1 MLQGADKV
9 LFLGILSKEAL
20 KILRATMEQV
30 AKPLTFEPHFIADC
44 ESPGKEL
51 AHIANARGVD
61 PNLLEIRLKEV
72 FYFLKTKESPNFEE
86 IAQGDVGFLD
96 NESFL
101 LREDVEIR
109 QRFALTIEAKK
120 RRSFRFSLRLS
131 EDFRELFFTLL
142 KGSKI
147 AYTAPF
153 LEELFACVRGEKA
166 SLGVLFHHEDK
177 EKERIAALLKSLRAQ
192 EELSEDCE
200 ILLTQ
205 GLGGKQRCVEASLIL
220 HFQKDPALSGKYPT
234 VQKNTLL
241 ATFLKPQR
249 GEAGRDCL
257 GGYVPQ
263 KDPSNPPN
271 NPLQI
276 ISGIE
281 TIEND
286 EKIDYKAQEAGY
298 VVYENNR
305 LSVVQKIEV
314 SNVGISTTGS
324 LVSDLEMHTSVRV
337 TENHSLKEALGDGAK
352 IEANSVEIAG
362 NIGSASEVRAHTA
375 AIKGQTHQNSKVF
388 ADEIHIEVHKGYAEG
403 DEVNIT
409 RLEVGIVRAKKVN
422 IAHAYGGKIY
432 AQEIYIDQLYSNLH
446 AYASQK
452 IEIAHLAGEDNKFTL
467 TPLAYFKQT
476 SRIEAILSDIKALE
490 ETLKNRANSFDK
502 EIQEVRSL
510 KSAASRIKQSID
522 SYKISG
528 KEVPAHMNEELKNYI
543 RILKQIQ
550 MRRDEIAKLQN
561 DQKSLHQELAA
572 LQEPTLRAYIHARGG
587 WKGYN
592 EVRYKL
598 LLPEKELFLA
608 PKSGHHYG
616 LLKLDEAQESIISQK
631 GNS

>member
-1 MLQGADKV
+1 
-9 LFLGILSKEAL
+9 
-20 KILRATMEQV
+20 MEQV

-61 PNLLEIRLKEV
+61 PNLLEIRIKEV

-86 IAQGDVGFLD
+86 VMQGDVGFLD
-96 NESFL
+96 NKSFL

-166 SLGVLFHHEDK
+166 SLGVLFHHEEQ
-177 EKERIAALLKSLRAQ
+177 EKERLAELLKKLHTQ

-205 GLGGKQRCVEASLIL
+205 GLGEGRRCVEASLIL
-220 HFQKDPALSGKYPT
+220 HFQKDPALSGKYPS
-234 VQKNTLL
+234 VQKDTLL
-241 ATFLKPQR
+241 ATFLKPQK
-249 GEAGRDCL
+249 GEAGRDCF

-263 KDPSNPPN
+263 KDPTGSLD
-271 NPLQI
+271 NPLQM

-281 TIEND
+281 AIEND

-298 VVYENNR
+298 VVYENSR

-314 SNVGISTTGS
+314 SNVGIGTTGS

-337 TENHSLKEALGDGAK
+337 TENHSLKEALGDGAR
-352 IEANSVEIAG
+352 IEADTVEIAG

-375 AIKGQTHQNSKVF
+375 TIKGQTHQNSKVF
-388 ADEIHIEVHKGYAEG
+388 ADEIYIEVHKGYAEG
-403 DEVNIT
+403 DEVNIA
-409 RLEVGIVRAKKVN
+409 RLEVGIVRAKKVK

-467 TPLAYFKQT
+467 TPLASPKQT
-476 SRIEAILSDIKALE
+476 ARIEAILSDIKALK
-490 ETLKNRANSFDK
+490 ETLKNRAGSFFSK

-510 KSAASRIKQSID
+510 KSAASGIKQSIN

-561 DQKSLHQELAA
+561 NQKSLLQELAV
-572 LQEPTLRAYIHARGG
+572 LQEPTLHAYIHARGG

-608 PKSGHHYG
+608 PKSAQHYG